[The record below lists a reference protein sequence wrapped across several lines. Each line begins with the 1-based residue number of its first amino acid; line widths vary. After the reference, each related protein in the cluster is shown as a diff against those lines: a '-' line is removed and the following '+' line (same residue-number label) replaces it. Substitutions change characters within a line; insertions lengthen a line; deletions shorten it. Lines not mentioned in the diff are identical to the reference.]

1 MSFIIG
7 DNLALERCP
16 GCGVA
21 KPLLKLVHSH
31 VPRGGQAYSIL
42 TARTWHMYLCSV
54 CEGCICALGVM
65 RHVAEVIIPA
75 IDNVAESIP
84 DKPRNLLSQ
93 AKNSLAA
100 PAGSVMLSASA
111 IDAMLKERGLVEG
124 SLYKRIG
131 EAVASHLITPDM
143 AEWAHFVR
151 LDANDQ
157 RHADVDATLPTIDDA
172 KKCLDFALALAEVLF
187 VLPARVREGMRAA
200 EGAVNN

>member
-1 MSFIIG
+1 MSVVIG
-7 DNLALERCP
+7 GSLALERCP
-16 GCGVA
+16 DCGVA

-31 VPRGGQAYSIL
+31 TPQGAQAYSL
-42 TARTWHMYLCSV
+42 STLRTWHMYLCSV
-54 CEGCICALGVM
+54 CEGCVCALGVM
-65 RHVAEVIIPA
+65 KHVAEVIIPA

-93 AKNSLAA
+93 AKSSLAA

-111 IDAMLKERGLVEG
+111 IDAMLKERELTEG

-131 EAVASHLITPDM
+131 EAVSSHLITQDM
-143 AEWAHFVR
+143 ADWAHYVR

-157 RHADVDATLPTIDDA
+157 RHADADAPLPTIDDA

-187 VLPARVREGMRAA
+187 VLPARVREGMGNA
-200 EGAVNN
+200 